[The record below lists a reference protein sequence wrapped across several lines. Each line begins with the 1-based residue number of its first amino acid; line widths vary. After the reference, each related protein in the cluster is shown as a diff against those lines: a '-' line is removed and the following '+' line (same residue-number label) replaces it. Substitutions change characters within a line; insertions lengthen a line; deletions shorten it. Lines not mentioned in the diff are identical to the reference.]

1 MQVSSFNKFP
11 KIELH
16 LHLDCCLSF
25 DVVKVIDPSTTHDTY
40 KKSFKASPNCSS
52 LSEYIS
58 CADKAIELMQT
69 KDNLELIIEDLFKQL
84 KDDNCNLLRNKICAF
99 TSL

>member
-25 DVVKVIDPSTTHDTY
+25 DVVKIIDPSTTHDTY
-40 KKSFKASPNCSS
+40 KKSFKAKSHVNINSTKS
-52 LSEYIS
+52 MTGHLLGAAGAVEAIS
-58 CADKAIELMQT
+58 CILS
-69 KDNLELIIEDLFKQL
+69 I
-84 KDDNCNLLRNKICAF
+84 KIR
-99 TSL
+99 